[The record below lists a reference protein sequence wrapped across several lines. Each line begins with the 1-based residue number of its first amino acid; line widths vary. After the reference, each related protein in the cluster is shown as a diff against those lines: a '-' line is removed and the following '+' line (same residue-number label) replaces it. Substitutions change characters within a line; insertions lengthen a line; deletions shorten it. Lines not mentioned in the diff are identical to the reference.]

1 MSVSLVLKL
10 KPVFEKDN
18 APLDT
23 ERTAAM
29 ILKARQ
35 DLGIQQKA
43 LALEMGISDAYMHEL
58 ESGSRKWK
66 LKLFNRAK
74 AALERLQPKT

>member
-1 MSVSLVLKL
+1 
-10 KPVFEKDN
+10 
-18 APLDT
+18 
-23 ERTAAM
+23 M